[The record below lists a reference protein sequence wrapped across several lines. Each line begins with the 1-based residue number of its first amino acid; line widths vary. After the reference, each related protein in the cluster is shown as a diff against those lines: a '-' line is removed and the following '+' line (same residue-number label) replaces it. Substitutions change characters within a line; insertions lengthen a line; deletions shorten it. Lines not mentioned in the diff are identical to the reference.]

1 MKYITQ
7 ILYILFF
14 SALGE
19 FLQTVIPLPI
29 PAAVY
34 GLVLLL
40 IALCTGVVKEQKV
53 AEVSSFLISILPV
66 LFVPPA
72 VNILRYWNIIS
83 PHIAAIC
90 IIVPVSTVIIFAVS
104 GLVTKWL
111 QSKKEGRKND

>member
-104 GLVTKWL
+104 GPVTKWL
-111 QSKKEGRKND
+111 QSKKGGQEE

>member
-7 ILYILFF
+7 ILYILAF

-19 FLQTVIPLPI
+19 FLQAVIPLPI

-40 IALCTGVVKEQKV
+40 IALCTGVIKEEKV

-72 VNILRYWNIIS
+72 VNILRYWNLIS
-83 PHIAAIC
+83 PHVAAIC
-90 IIVPVSTVIIFAVS
+90 IIIPVSTVIIFAVG
-104 GLVTKWL
+104 GLTVKWL
-111 QSKKEGRKND
+111 QGKKEAKQDA